1 MRDKPPVWT
10 WIRVVNLRGDI
21 TCHSHALRRLKHLQA
36 LRGPPVVHHGE
47 LPEAGLAWILQRN
60 SRHLWRRLCR
70 L

>member
-21 TCHSHALRRLKHLQA
+21 TCHSHGLRRLKHLQA

-47 LPEAGLAWILQRN
+47 LPEAGLAWL
-60 SRHLWRRLCR
+60 
-70 L
+70 